1 LAATFWLIIWT
12 LNNIAVTL
20 LNKASFAKVNFHYPF
35 FLSAVHMVCN
45 QIGAEFV
52 FWSLEQSKKRANR
65 HHDDDDNEN
74 NNHHSTSENT
84 WVIRILGEN
93 LHRQHIDSKAR
104 SLILW
109 FSLIFSANI
118 AIGNVSLKY
127 VSVNFNQVM
136 RSLVPA
142 ITILMGM
149 CLKKPISRRRQMAVL
164 PVVVGV
170 AMACFGDMSYTAMG
184 FFITCLCVFLAALKV
199 VASGEMLTGA
209 LQLHP
214 VDLLAHMAPLALMQC
229 LALSFVTG
237 EVKSIASRWNTD
249 LSPFVDP
256 YPMIVVWISG
266 IFSFSLNICSLQA
279 NKMTSPLTLCI
290 AANVKQVL
298 MIAISTIMFGTYI
311 SPLNGAGIVVV
322 LAGSARYSYISVVEK
337 MPKTSSHTND
347 EEAAETVPL
356 KELSIPK

>member
-1 LAATFWLIIWT
+1 
-12 LNNIAVTL
+12 
-20 LNKASFAKVNFHYPF
+20 
-35 FLSAVHMVCN
+35 
-45 QIGAEFV
+45 
-52 FWSLEQSKKRANR
+52 
-65 HHDDDDNEN
+65 
-74 NNHHSTSENT
+74 
-84 WVIRILGEN
+84 
-93 LHRQHIDSKAR
+93 
-104 SLILW
+104 
-109 FSLIFSANI
+109 
-118 AIGNVSLKY
+118 
-127 VSVNFNQVM
+127 
-136 RSLVPA
+136 
-142 ITILMGM
+142 
-149 CLKKPISRRRQMAVL
+149 
-164 PVVVGV
+164 
-170 AMACFGDMSYTAMG
+170 
-184 FFITCLCVFLAALKV
+184 
-199 VASGEMLTGA
+199 
-209 LQLHP
+209 
-214 VDLLAHMAPLALMQC
+214 MQC